1 MDWVTLASL
10 VLATFIFAITP
21 GPCTMAVLATSSTRG
36 IVATLYF
43 IVGGVLGDLVYL
55 SVAIFSLGMLFGYVE
70 PLIFYVKIIG
80 GIYLIYLG
88 YKCFR
93 AKTQSGGNNYLGGGL
108 RQFSAGF
115 LVCISNPKVIIF
127 YLSFLPLFVDLG
139 SLNLA
144 TGIELM
150 LVIGLTV
157 TSALLLITFTGNQLR
172 KLMSNPSSL
181 RWLNRSSGVML
192 IGVGLVVMQS

>member
-1 MDWVTLASL
+1 MDGLTLVSL

-36 IVATLYF
+36 VIAALYF
-43 IVGGVLGDLVYL
+43 IVGGVLGDLIYL
-55 SVAIFSLGMLFGYVE
+55 SVAIFSLGVLFGYVE

-80 GIYLIYLG
+80 GVYLIYLG
-88 YKCFR
+88 YRCFV
-93 AKTQSGGNNYLGGGL
+93 AQVASATVNYPGSSI
-108 RQFSAGF
+108 RQFSAGL

-144 TGIELM
+144 AGVELM

-157 TSALLLITFTGNQLR
+157 TSALLLITFMGNQLR
-172 KLMSNPSSL
+172 KLMSSPHSL
-181 RWLNRSSGVML
+181 RWLNRCSGVML

>member
-1 MDWVTLASL
+1 
-10 VLATFIFAITP
+10 
-21 GPCTMAVLATSSTRG
+21 MAVLATSSTRG
-36 IVATLYF
+36 VVATLYF

-55 SVAIFSLGMLFGYVE
+55 SLAIFSLGVLFGYVE

-93 AKTQSGGNNYLGGGL
+93 AKTQSVGGNYSGNGL
-108 RQFSAGF
+108 RQFSAGL

-157 TSALLLITFTGNQLR
+157 TTALLLITFMGNQLR
-172 KLMSNPSSL
+172 KLMSSESSL
-181 RWLNRSSGVML
+181 RWLNRCSGTML

>member
-1 MDWVTLASL
+1 MDGLTLVSL

-36 IVATLYF
+36 VIAALYF
-43 IVGGVLGDLVYL
+43 IVGGVLGDLIYL
-55 SVAIFSLGMLFGYVE
+55 SVAIFSLGVLFGYVE

-80 GIYLIYLG
+80 GVYLIYLG
-88 YKCFR
+88 YRCFV
-93 AKTQSGGNNYLGGGL
+93 AQVASATVDYPGSGI
-108 RQFSAGF
+108 RQFSAGL

-144 TGIELM
+144 SGVELM

-157 TSALLLITFTGNQLR
+157 TSALLLITFMGNQLR
-172 KLMSNPSSL
+172 KLMSSPHSL
-181 RWLNRSSGVML
+181 RWLNRCSGVML